1 MHRKDRSIG
10 TEGYGGV
17 LAWVANSIIC
27 KRRKDLETDELE
39 AMWLELRPMN
49 QKFFLCV
56 VYRPP
61 NSALCFCDDLQKS
74 IETIQSNYNSRVMLI
89 GDLNADFRTRPGKA
103 LLNSVERNNLRIH
116 NREPTRITDHHSAI
130 VLDQCIS
137 IFFSNLVS
145 NTEILPPVASSDHY
159 VLVVN

>member
-1 MHRKDRSIG
+1 MQRPPPDESRMS
-10 TEGYGGV
+10 TSGV
-17 LAWVANSIIC
+17 LVRVATARFLPDLMQNSPHSDPAIDFPLLWRSF

-49 QKFFLCV
+49 QKFFLYV

-61 NSALCFCDDLQKS
+61 NSALCFWDDLQKS
-74 IETIQSNYNSRVMLI
+74 IETIQSNYNSTVMLI

-116 NREPTRITDHHSAI
+116 NREPTRITDHSATVI
-130 VLDQCIS
+130 DQCIS
-137 IFFSNLVS
+137 SFF
-145 NTEILPPVASSDHY
+145 
-159 VLVVN
+159 